1 MVNAPINLSLAD
13 GKLSLRINPKNP
25 NHHLFNNHGT
35 WWLHA
40 TLHSRDFT
48 KQRIRKNLRTE
59 DLDEARTM
67 RDQLFN
73 LSSWI

>member
-1 MVNAPINLSLAD
+1 MVNAPINLSFAD

-25 NHHLFNNHGT
+25 NHHLFDNHGT

-40 TLHSRDFT
+40 TLHGMDST

-59 DLDEARTM
+59 DLDDARIM
-67 RDQLFN
+67 RDKLF
-73 LSSWI
+73 SPSDQI